1 MTQFDEAVCEK
12 DELAFSE
19 FKSLVI
25 SLVSDYILKI
35 KNFDESER
43 KIIYMRLRESLEQVC
58 TFTNEREVRHNWAKF
73 QRTLEMVGMSAPI
86 IHDFLSIAV
95 RSTPNE
101 HHEWKTG
108 NMYKVVVEQVR
119 TRLGDEF
126 PSDIEFIIT

>member
-1 MTQFDEAVCEK
+1 MTQTD
-12 DELAFSE
+12 LLYSE

-35 KNFDESER
+35 KNFDESKREINY
-43 KIIYMRLRESLEQVC
+43 KRLRNLLAGVC
-58 TFTNEREVRHNWAKF
+58 EFTNATDVERSWIEF
-73 QRTLEMVGMSAPI
+73 YDTLEEVGVSAPI
-86 IHDFLSIAV
+86 IDNFLSVLV

-108 NMYKVVVEQVR
+108 NMHGVVVEQVR

-126 PSDIEFIIT
+126 PVDLSL